1 MGIENKITS
10 REELVAQ
17 FVEAWQRVGRSGRRN
32 DLLLTDAG
40 DMFGDGVNGQWLICA
55 KYEDQVLYERLGFTS
70 ATEAS
75 DVAYEAITT
84 EAGEDDDA
92 FRNKLVERA
101 MKIIPED
108 LFWLWRENDRF
119 RAGLYAPP
127 VFLSQ
132 LRALVQRDDYQQ
144 SIELAKRIKSLWWHF
159 PHISL
164 DEPHMVAYTPNPE
177 YGLRD
182 RQVRTKVGRYL
193 QQFYGDF
200 LTSEHIRMMANGVK
214 AVEVEFS
221 GSSSADI
228 RAAYLRAGRD
238 GVTSCMTHSVSN
250 YETCGDFHPVD
261 AYGNGDWC
269 VALLMDTVMGE
280 ISARAL
286 VNHKYNCFVR
296 CYGREANTLQDRLTE
311 HGYEFRR
318 SWPEG
323 AELLLIRDDDGN
335 VVAPY
340 LDGDEK
346 YASISYS
353 NGKERFIIDGGS
365 VDLSSTGGIWRERER
380 PWCDDC
386 EEHVDDDEDDMN
398 HSDYHGMSICRSC
411 IDSYTRAFSRH
422 RCRDWIDNDSVVE
435 VDGEFYHDQYLE
447 DYDIVYVECI
457 SEYMFAHQVLDDIRG
472 DYIPEEGAVKLAHPT
487 VDGDEAYISERDF
500 GFALKLVV
508 ERIDGEYKLWL
519 DDHRMDT
526 DCEEFNAFTER
537 YENARTVVDDF
548 GNLVKP
554 DYMTLMELV
563 RYFGVDH
570 GTTVFL
576 NKTGVWVSTF
586 AMQRHLSNLQQQA
599 A

>member
-17 FVEAWQRVGRSGRRN
+17 FLEAWEIDGYGRRKH
-32 DLLLTDAG
+32 DLLMTDRG
-40 DMFGDGVNGQWLICA
+40 DIYGDGVGGQWLICA
-55 KYEDQVLYERLGFTS
+55 TYEDKSLYERLGFND
-70 ATEAS
+70 AN
-75 DVAYEAITT
+75 DAYDAACSTVEP
-84 EAGEDDDA
+84 EDGDHDK
-92 FRNKLVERA
+92 RNDQLTQLA
-101 MKIIPED
+101 MKFIPED
-108 LFWLWRENDRF
+108 LFWMWRENDRF
-119 RAGLYAPP
+119 RAALYSPP

-132 LRALVQRDDYQQ
+132 LRSLVQRDEYEQ

-164 DEPHMVAYTPNPE
+164 DEPHMVAYTPSPE
-177 YGLRD
+177 YGVRD

-193 QQFYGDF
+193 QQFYGEF
-200 LTSEHIRMMANGVK
+200 LTPEHIRMMANGVK
-214 AVEVEFS
+214 AVEIEFS

-238 GVTSCMTHSVSN
+238 GVTSCMTHSVCN

-261 AYGNGDWC
+261 AYGNGDWR

-286 VNHKYNCFVR
+286 VNHKHSCFVR
-296 CYGREANTLQDRLTE
+296 TYGREANTLQDRLEE
-311 HGYEFRR
+311 HGYAFRR

-323 AELLLIRDDDGN
+323 SELLLIRDDDGN

-346 YASISYS
+346 YASICYV

-365 VDLSSTGGIWRERER
+365 IDLSSTGGIWRERESI
-380 PWCDDC
+380 WCDHC
-386 EEHVDDDEDDMN
+386 EEYVDDDEDDME

-411 IDSYTRAFSRH
+411 IDSYTRARTRNRSW
-422 RCRDWIDNDSVVE
+422 DWIDNDSVVE

-447 DYDIVYVECI
+447 EYDIVYVECI
-457 SEYMFAHQVLDDIRG
+457 SEYMFTYQVLDDIRG
-472 DYIPEEGAVKLAHPT
+472 EYVPKDGAVQLAHPNA
-487 VDGDEAYISERDF
+487 DGDEAFISERDWR
-500 GFALKLVV
+500 FALKLIV

-519 DDHRMDT
+519 NDDRMDT
-526 DCEEFNAFTER
+526 DCEEYQAFRAR
-537 YENARTVVDDF
+537 YENAHTVVDDF

-563 RYFGVDH
+563 HYFGVDH
-570 GTTVFL
+570 GTTIFL
-576 NKTGVWVSTF
+576 NKTGMWVSTYT
-586 AMQRHLSNLQQQA
+586 MQRHLERSQQVA

>member
-17 FVEAWQRVGRSGRRN
+17 FVQAWFYEGRSRRRS
-32 DLLLTDAG
+32 DLLLSDAG
-40 DMFGDGVNGQWLICA
+40 DMFGDGVHGQWLICA
-55 KYEDQVLYERLGFTS
+55 KYEDQVMYERLGFID
-70 ATEAS
+70 AS
-75 DVAYEAITT
+75 QACDVAYEVLSTQT
-84 EAGEDDDA
+84 DEPEEAWRG
-92 FRNKLVERA
+92 KLTALA

-108 LFWLWRENDRF
+108 LFWMWRENDRF
-119 RAGLYAPP
+119 RSGLYAPP

-132 LRALVQRDDYQQ
+132 LRALVQRDEYQQ
-144 SIELAKRIKSLWWHF
+144 SIELAKRIRSLWWHF

-193 QQFYGDF
+193 QQFYSEF

-214 AVEVEFS
+214 AVEIEFS

-228 RAAYLRAGRD
+228 RAAYLRGGRD
-238 GVTSCMTHSVSN
+238 GVTSCMTHCVEN
-250 YETCGDFHPVD
+250 YEICGDYHPTE
-261 AYGNGDWC
+261 AYGNGDWR

-286 VNHKYNCFVR
+286 VNHKHMCFVR
-296 CYGREANTLQDRLTE
+296 TYGREANTLQDKLEE
-311 HGYEFRR
+311 HGYAFRR

-346 YASISYS
+346 YATIGYI

-365 VDLSSTGGIWRERER
+365 IDLSSTGGIWRERER
-380 PWCDDC
+380 QWCDHC
-386 EEHVDDDEDDMN
+386 EEYVDDDEDDMEF
-398 HSDYHGMSICRSC
+398 SDYHGLRICREC
-411 IDSYTRAFSRH
+411 IHNYERAFSRH
-422 RCRDWIDNDSVVE
+422 RQRDWILSEDTVE
-435 VDGEFYHDQYLE
+435 VDGEYYHDQYLDE
-447 DYDIVYVECI
+447 YDIVYVESV
-457 SEYMFAHQVLDDIRG
+457 SEYMFTHQVLDDIKG
-472 DYIPEEGAVKLAHPT
+472 EYIPEEGAVKLAHPT
-487 VDGDEAYISERDF
+487 VDGDEAYISDRDF
-500 GFALKLVV
+500 GFALKVVV
-508 ERIDGEYKLWL
+508 ERIDGEYLLWL
-519 DDHRMDT
+519 DDHRMNT

-548 GNLVKP
+548 GNEVKP

-576 NKTGVWVSTF
+576 NKTGLWVSNF

>member
-17 FVEAWQRVGRSGRRN
+17 FLEAWEIDGYGRRKH
-32 DLLLTDAG
+32 DLLMTDRG
-40 DMFGDGVNGQWLICA
+40 DIYGEGVGGQWLICA
-55 KYEDQVLYERLGFTS
+55 TYEDKSLYERLGFKD
-70 ATEAS
+70 AS
-75 DVAYEAITT
+75 DAYDASCSTVES
-84 EAGEDDDA
+84 EDGDHDK
-92 FRNKLVERA
+92 RNDQLTQLA
-101 MKIIPED
+101 MKFIPED
-108 LFWLWRENDRF
+108 LFWMWRENDRF
-119 RAGLYAPP
+119 RAALYSPP

-132 LRALVQRDDYQQ
+132 LRSLVQRDEYEQ

-164 DEPHMVAYTPNPE
+164 DEPHMVAYTPSPE

-193 QQFYGDF
+193 QQFYGEF

-238 GVTSCMTHSVSN
+238 GVTSCMTHSVDN
-250 YETCGDFHPVD
+250 YETYGDFHPVD
-261 AYGNGDWC
+261 AYGNGDWR
-269 VALLMDTVMGE
+269 VALLMDTVMSE

-286 VNHKYNCFVR
+286 VNHKHMCFVR
-296 CYGREANTLQDRLTE
+296 TYGREGNTLADRLGDI
-311 HGYEFRR
+311 GYAFRR
-318 SWPEG
+318 SWPQG
-323 AELLLIRDDDGN
+323 AELLLLRDDDGN

-346 YASISYS
+346 YASISYI

-365 VDLSSTGGIWRERER
+365 IDLSSTGGIWRERER

-386 EEHVDDDEDDMN
+386 EEYVDDDEDDME
-398 HSDYHGMSICRSC
+398 HSDYHGMRICRSC
-411 IDSYTRAFSRH
+411 IDNYERAYSRH
-422 RCRDWIDNDSVVE
+422 RQRDWINREDTVE

-457 SEYMFAHQVLDDIRG
+457 SEYMFTHQVLDDIKG
-472 DYIPEEGAVKLAHPT
+472 EYIPVEGAVKLAHPT

-500 GFALKLVV
+500 AFALKLVV
-508 ERIDGEYKLWL
+508 ERVDGEYLLWL
-519 DDHRMDT
+519 DDHRMNT

-548 GNLVKP
+548 GNAVKP
-554 DYMTLMELV
+554 DYMTLVELV
-563 RYFGVDH
+563 RYFGIQRGAEIFRD
-570 GTTVFL
+570 TTALYV
-576 NKTGVWVSTF
+576 TTYTIE
-586 AMQRHLSNLQQQA
+586 RHLERIQQVA